1 MLLSKYKGSA
11 LAALAGDC
19 IGAEYEAAWQ
29 PVAYQTLMELEEILK
44 NSQAASRRF
53 LNYTDDTEMAHEL
66 AKSLVENGKFVAKDV
81 ASKFTKTFFTSPPCR
96 YYGESV
102 RTVFE
107 KLQKA
112 SPFSDPFGP
121 ASEQFDGQGS
131 YGNGSAMRVF
141 PVALFCHGN
150 QELLE
155 KLAALSAKLT
165 HVHIDAINGAKL
177 QASAVEIALSSSDGS
192 ISWLEFWQ
200 KLKDLIDK
208 FEVDVPE
215 KVYTNKLDTIKE
227 LIAREEV
234 ASVHEFEDEVGTGIK
249 ATEAVCAAIYAFLM
263 CLADRQPSELSS
275 LSKVQQVVFYSIS
288 LGGDTDTIG
297 TMAGAI
303 AGAFYGDEGLPSYWL
318 SACEGEDMARD
329 LATKLH
335 ELNEK

>member
-29 PVAYQTLMELEEILK
+29 PVAYQTLMKLEEILK

-96 YYGESV
+96 YYGASV

-208 FEVDVPE
+208 LEVDVPE
-215 KVYTNKLDTIKE
+215 KVYTNKLDMIKE

-234 ASVHEFEDEVGTGIK
+234 ASVHEFEDKVGTGIK